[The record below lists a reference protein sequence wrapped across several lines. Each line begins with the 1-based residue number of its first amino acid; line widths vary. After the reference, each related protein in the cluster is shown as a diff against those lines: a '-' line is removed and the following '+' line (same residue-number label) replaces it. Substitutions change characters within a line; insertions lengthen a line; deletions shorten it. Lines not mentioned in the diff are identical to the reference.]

1 MNICKDITELV
12 GGTPVLELSGYEKA
26 HGLKARILAK
36 IESRNPAG
44 SIKDRVALR
53 MLLEAEE
60 QGRLRAGGTVIE
72 PTSGNTG
79 IALAALCAAR
89 GYKAVIV
96 MPDSMSAERRK
107 LIAAYGARLVL
118 TPGALGMSGAI
129 AEAEK
134 IAAATPGSIIAG
146 QFDNPANPRAHY
158 LTTGPE
164 IFRDT
169 DGKTDIFVAGAGTG
183 GTVSGVGKYLK
194 ERLPHVK
201 VYAAE
206 PAESAVISGEA
217 AGAHGIQGIGA
228 GFIPATLDLSVTDGV
243 LRIKTEEAK
252 AAARELARTDGL
264 LVGVSGG
271 CNLAAAAYLAGL
283 KENAGKLIVTV
294 FPDAGDRYLSTD
306 LFGNE

>member
-183 GTVSGVGKYLK
+183 GTVSGVGKHLK

-243 LRIKTEEAK
+243 LKIKTEEAK

>member
-12 GGTPVLELSGYEKA
+12 GGTPVLELSGYEKD

>member
-1 MNICKDITELV
+1 MNICEDITELV

-252 AAARELARTDGL
+252 AAARELARTDVL

>member
-1 MNICKDITELV
+1 MNICKDITEFV

-243 LRIKTEEAK
+243 LKIKTEEAK

>member
-206 PAESAVISGEA
+206 PAESAVISGET

>member
-12 GGTPVLELSGYEKA
+12 GGTPVLELSGYEKT

-79 IALAALCAAR
+79 IALAALCAAH

-243 LRIKTEEAK
+243 LKIKTEEAK

>member
-134 IAAATPGSIIAG
+134 IAAATHGSIIAG

-243 LRIKTEEAK
+243 LKIKTEEAK

-264 LVGVSGG
+264 LVGISGG

>member
-12 GGTPVLELSGYEKA
+12 GGTPVLELSEYEKA

-243 LRIKTEEAK
+243 LKIKTEEAK

>member
-264 LVGVSGG
+264 LVGISGG

>member
-12 GGTPVLELSGYEKA
+12 GGTPVLELSGYEKT

-243 LRIKTEEAK
+243 LKIKTEEAK

>member
-1 MNICKDITELV
+1 M
-12 GGTPVLELSGYEKA
+12 
-26 HGLKARILAK
+26 
-36 IESRNPAG
+36 
-44 SIKDRVALR
+44 
-53 MLLEAEE
+53 
-60 QGRLRAGGTVIE
+60 
-72 PTSGNTG
+72 
-79 IALAALCAAR
+79 
-89 GYKAVIV
+89 
-96 MPDSMSAERRK
+96 
-107 LIAAYGARLVL
+107 
-118 TPGALGMSGAI
+118 
-129 AEAEK
+129 
-134 IAAATPGSIIAG
+134 
-146 QFDNPANPRAHY
+146 
-158 LTTGPE
+158 
-164 IFRDT
+164 
-169 DGKTDIFVAGAGTG
+169 
-183 GTVSGVGKYLK
+183 GKYLK

>member
-12 GGTPVLELSGYEKA
+12 GGTPVLELSVYEKA

-228 GFIPATLDLSVTDGV
+228 GFIPATLDLSVMDGV

>member
-228 GFIPATLDLSVTDGV
+228 GFIPATLDLPVTDGV
-243 LRIKTEEAK
+243 LKIKTEEAK

>member
-12 GGTPVLELSGYEKA
+12 GGTPVLELSGYEKT

-252 AAARELARTDGL
+252 ATARELARTDGL